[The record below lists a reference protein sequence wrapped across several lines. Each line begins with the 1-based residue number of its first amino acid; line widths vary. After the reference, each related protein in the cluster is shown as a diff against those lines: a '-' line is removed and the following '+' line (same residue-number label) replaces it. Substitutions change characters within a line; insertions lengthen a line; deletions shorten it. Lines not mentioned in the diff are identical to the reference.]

1 MGQLILCRNPRAKTP
16 FYIESGKVNIYSLEE
31 LMYFVQSA
39 RFVARDDFVRPEFVE
54 WVDQAL
60 GLKELADMLQ
70 EKIAANV
77 GLKDFFLPI
86 EAANGYLTTSEIQVL
101 NMQLQKYDHMSGLE
115 AKKFYADQFIHQGKY
130 VQAIH
135 AYRRLLNDSDVIS
148 RQGHVAGDIW
158 SNLGCAYAKMQDF
171 AEAVGCFSRGFV
183 LNHRIE
189 TLQEAVDAACLSG
202 EQKLLDELAA
212 RFASNAAQ
220 IAAERTHME
229 QLLQQTLEMAEK
241 NGVSDGQLS
250 QWLTAYTEHS
260 ED

>member
-1 MGQLILCRNPRAKTP
+1 MGQLILCKSPRAKTP

-39 RFVARDDFVRPEFVE
+39 RFVSRDDFMRPEFVE
-54 WVDQAL
+54 WVEQGI
-60 GLKELADMLQ
+60 GLKELAQMLR
-70 EKIAANV
+70 EKLTADA
-77 GLKDFFLPI
+77 GLRDFFLPI
-86 EAANGYLTTSEIQVL
+86 EASNGYLTTSELQIL

-115 AKKFYADQFIHQGKY
+115 AKKFYADQFMHQEKY

-158 SNLGCAYAKMQDF
+158 NNLGCAYAKMQDF
-171 AEAVGCFSRGFV
+171 AEAAGCFSRGFV

-202 EQKLLDELAA
+202 EQKIIDGLAA
-212 RFASNAAQ
+212 RFTSNAAQ

-229 QLLQQTLEMAEK
+229 QLLQQTLAGVEK
-241 NGVSDGQLS
+241 NGVQNGQLP
-250 QWLTAYTEHS
+250 QWLAAYAKQS
-260 ED
+260 GD